1 MSDKTSSP
9 DEINNRPVIGI
20 LTNALSNWLGDN
32 ITIDSKK
39 AKSYLPAAYVNWIEN
54 SGARVVPIQYTAT
67 RPIIL
72 SYLTQLNG
80 VIICGDLSPVNY
92 ATMDKDTPI
101 DTNILRW
108 AHSEFIIF
116 QWAKKQNNLGK
127 YFPVLGIG
135 MGYEELIFMNLMP
148 KYYSIAI
155 KEKIKFIKNKINQEW
170 AYSADRSGHNPNKP
184 SDEMVK
190 ASDVYMATPLTLTD
204 TPGIFG
210 SKISEADKKLWAKK
224 PVCYTTPGWAMNA
237 KSKKI
242 DKIKE
247 FLEINSIVKHRKS
260 KTEYINMYSF
270 KEYPFY
276 GMAFHPEAVIY
287 SWIEKKIPQ
296 TDVAVNFSLKMSEI
310 FVNECRKNLTQ
321 LSSNKIL
328 IYNYTLFS
336 SEKVLKI
343 LYPEKWQTMQLKK
356 HFTNSYFFGLTYHT
370 HKTAK
375 KNKKGKPIS
384 QE

>member
-1 MSDKTSSP
+1 MYSIYIYMSDKTSSP

-32 ITIDSKK
+32 ISIDSKK

-67 RPIIL
+67 KPIIL

-80 VIICGDLSPVNY
+80 VIICGDISPLNY
-92 ATMDKDTPI
+92 ATLKKGTQFN
-101 DTNILRW
+101 TNILRW

-148 KYYSIAI
+148 EYYSEFTNS
-155 KEKIKFIKNKINQEW
+155 KSVW
-170 AYSADRSGHNPNKP
+170 ADLPAGYKP
-184 SDEMVK
+184 TDELVK
-190 ASDVYMATPLTLTD
+190 ASDTYRATPLTLTD

-210 SKISEADKKLWAKK
+210 SKISKADRKLWATN

-242 DKIKE
+242 DKLKE
-247 FLEINSIVKHRKS
+247 FLEINSIVKEQKS
-260 KTEYINMYSF
+260 KAEYINIYSF

-287 SWIEKKIPQ
+287 SWIEKEIPQ
-296 TDVAVNFSLKMSEI
+296 TDVGVEFSLKMSEI

-321 LSSNKIL
+321 LTSNKIL

>member
-1 MSDKTSSP
+1 MSDKTSSSP
-9 DEINNRPVIGI
+9 TDINNRPVIGI

-32 ITIDSKK
+32 ITIDSRR

-67 RPIIL
+67 RPVIF
-72 SYLTQLNG
+72 SYLAQLNG
-80 VIICGDLSPVNY
+80 VIICGDISPIDY
-92 ATMDKDTPI
+92 ATLKKGTKF

-108 AHSEFIIF
+108 AHSEFVIF

-148 KYYSIAI
+148 KYYS
-155 KEKIKFIKNKINQEW
+155 KITDSKSVW
-170 AYSADRSGHNPNKP
+170 ADIPAGYKP
-184 SDEMVK
+184 TDELVK
-190 ASDVYMATPLTLTD
+190 ASDTYWASPLILTD

-210 SKISEADKKLWAKK
+210 SKISKADQKLWAKK

-247 FLEINSIVKHRKS
+247 FLEINSIVKHRKL
-260 KTEYINMYSF
+260 KTEYINIYSF
-270 KEYPFY
+270 KEFPFY
-276 GMAFHPEAVIY
+276 GMAFHPEAVTY
-287 SWIEKKIPQ
+287 SWVEKMIPQ
-296 TDVAVNFSLKMSEI
+296 TDVGVDFSHKMSEI

-343 LYPEKWQTMQLKK
+343 LYPENWQTMQLKK

-370 HKTAK
+370 HKTVK
-375 KNKKGKPIS
+375 KPKKGKPVS
-384 QE
+384 DE

>member
-67 RPIIL
+67 KPIIL

-80 VIICGDLSPVNY
+80 VIICGDISPLNY
-92 ATMDKDTPI
+92 ATLKKGTQFN
-101 DTNILRW
+101 TNILRW

-148 KYYSIAI
+148 EYYSEFTNS
-155 KEKIKFIKNKINQEW
+155 KSVW
-170 AYSADRSGHNPNKP
+170 ADLPAGYKP
-184 SDEMVK
+184 TDELVK
-190 ASDVYMATPLTLTD
+190 ASDTYRATPLTLTD

-210 SKISEADKKLWAKK
+210 SKISKADRKLWATN
-224 PVCYTTPGWAMNA
+224 PVCYTTPGWTMNA

-242 DKIKE
+242 DKLKE
-247 FLEINSIVKHRKS
+247 FLEINSIVKEQKS
-260 KTEYINMYSF
+260 KAEYINIYSF

-287 SWIEKKIPQ
+287 SWIEKEIPQ
-296 TDVAVNFSLKMSEI
+296 TDVGVEFSLKMSEI

-321 LSSNKIL
+321 LTSNKIL